1 MRIRDVVAEKIR
13 RKCKAFLDA
22 SAKHLAHSFMKRAFL
37 HPPLTLRKTA
47 RAAGMS
53 TASAAVRTGGRWKKV
68 KEKGVRKTKR
78 KPPMRFLLLNSA
90 DFFNQP
96 FRPIRKQMNW

>member
-37 HPPLTLRKTA
+37 HPPLTLRKTM
-47 RAAGMS
+47 RAAEMRS
-53 TASAAVRTGGRWKKV
+53 ASAAVSNRGDGKK
-68 KEKGVRKTKR
+68 
-78 KPPMRFLLLNSA
+78 
-90 DFFNQP
+90 
-96 FRPIRKQMNW
+96 